1 MCHSRQ
7 KPQNIVL
14 QILISN
20 QPSELVTL
28 WEKLTVDQQQ
38 SVLELT
44 PVLVSKNHQC
54 DQDQAN

>member
-1 MCHSRQ
+1 MCYSRQ

-54 DQDQAN
+54 D